1 MNKLNIFQR
10 DYVESVIK
18 PFIGKKLM
26 LVKNGDIKPPLLLE
40 TGMEESF
47 YIKLNSFGIS
57 FYVKES
63 NSLNKQ
69 ISQKFNEAILNLGIY
84 AHSLDKLVS
93 EEKLKDKRFGD
104 NYVFNKI
111 VEHLQTSL
119 EVQLAFI
126 YFTMIDNLEV
136 SNNYFILNDLKFTI
150 TNY

>member
-18 PFIGKKLM
+18 PFIGKKLI

-57 FYVKES
+57 FYIKES

-69 ISQKFNEAILNLGIY
+69 ISQKFNKAILDLGIY
-84 AHSLDKLVS
+84 VHSLDKLVS
-93 EEKLKDKRFGD
+93 EEKLKDKRFD
-104 NYVFNKI
+104 DCYVFNTI
-111 VEHLQTSL
+111 VEYLQSSL
-119 EVQLAFI
+119 EVQLGFI
-126 YFTMIDNLEV
+126 YFTMINNLEV
-136 SNNYFILNDLKFTI
+136 SNDYFILNDLKFI
-150 TNY
+150 IRK